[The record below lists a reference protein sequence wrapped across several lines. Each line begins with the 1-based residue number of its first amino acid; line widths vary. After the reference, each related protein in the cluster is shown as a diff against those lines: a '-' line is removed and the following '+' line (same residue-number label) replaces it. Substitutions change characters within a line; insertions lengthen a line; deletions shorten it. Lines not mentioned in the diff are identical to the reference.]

1 MWQWLIKIWQ
11 KIQDLFVVVPKQQV
25 MPTQITFQAN
35 DPTTPD
41 LRFVVPCPSDPLPL
55 QITVV
60 GLNSPAEWGTA
71 EGDAATVFVTLATL
85 LEYLKKMF
93 SKPTHWAAAPI
104 LQVVPRAG
112 KQLNA
117 YYDRQSL
124 RYFFDQDR
132 HGKMIYLCESSEVVA
147 HECGHAI
154 LDALRPDFWSTAS
167 LETFAFH
174 EAFADITAMVA
185 TMQWDQV
192 LNKAIKDTNGNL
204 HQSNVVSMIGED
216 VGLIL
221 GMQQGLRNAFNTF
234 CYTPPENLPESAPD
248 NQLSGE
254 CHNFGRVFLGA
265 WYELMVNIYDYHKT
279 VGMDAK
285 TALTQARDVAYLL
298 LLNAVVQTPNTP
310 RLHEAIAKIMVS
322 LASKDYQEI
331 VRKTFAKRGLLG
343 EHSLFAMSGVTWDQF
358 ADKDKA
364 RIIEGNTKFAVV
376 SPEKKTMHLA
386 HHVSNERLSALAIGG
401 YNLGNVKVEFA
412 ADKFYEF
419 DEGGKL
425 ISMFAPEQEELVQ
438 ITQKAVTSITSIG
451 PHEDTMWK
459 VENGNLVRTYYE

>member
-1 MWQWLIKIWQ
+1 MY
-11 KIQDLFVVVPKQQV
+11 
-25 MPTQITFQAN
+25 
-35 DPTTPD
+35 
-41 LRFVVPCPSDPLPL
+41 S
-55 QITVV
+55 
-60 GLNSPAEWGTA
+60 
-71 EGDAATVFVTLATL
+71 TLAVL
-85 LEYLKKMF
+85 
-93 SKPTHWAAAPI
+93 
-104 LQVVPRAG
+104 PRAG

-124 RYFFDQDR
+124 RYFYDQDR

-174 EAFADITAMVA
+174 EAFGDVTAIVA

-192 LNKAIKDTNGNL
+192 LNKAIKDTNGDL
-204 HQSNVVSMIGED
+204 HQSNILSMIGED

-234 CYTPPENLPESAPD
+234 YYTPPENLPSSAPD
-248 NQLSGE
+248 NQLCGE
-254 CHNFGRVFLGA
+254 CHSFGRVFLGA
-265 WYELMVNIYDYHKT
+265 WYELMVDIYDHHKSL
-279 VGMDAK
+279 GMDAK
-285 TALTQARDVAYLL
+285 TALIQARDVAYLL

-331 VRKTFAKRGLLG
+331 VKKTFVKRGLMN
-343 EHSLFAMSGVTWDQF
+343 EHSLFAMSGITWDQF

-364 RIIEGNTKFAVV
+364 RIVEGSSRFAVV
-376 SPEKKTMHLA
+376 SSEKKTMHLA
-386 HHVSNERLSALAIGG
+386 HHVSDEHLSALAIGG
-401 YNLGNVKVEFA
+401 YNLGNVKIEFA

-438 ITQKAVTSITSIG
+438 ITQKAVASITSIG
-451 PHEDTMWK
+451 PYEDTMWK
-459 VENGNLVRTYYE
+459 VEDGNLVRTYYE